1 MGQSTE
7 VDEVESAVNETDG
20 VDAGERGEAERG
32 RKRNTIYVNA
42 EPHLVSDKDIS
53 FEEVVALARGL
64 PTGPNILYGVTYQRG
79 HGNKPMGTLVA
90 GQTTKVKNEMIFS
103 VTATDRS

>member
-1 MGQSTE
+1 MGQITE
-7 VDEVESAVNETDG
+7 VHEVESAGDEP
-20 VDAGERGEAERG
+20 GERGAAEGG
-32 RKRNTIYVNA
+32 RKQVTIYVNA
-42 EPHLVSDKDIS
+42 EPHIVADKDIS
-53 FEEVVALARGL
+53 FEEVVGLARGL

-90 GQTTKVKNEMIFS
+90 GQTTKVKSEMIFS

>member
-1 MGQSTE
+1 MGQITE
-7 VDEVESAVNETDG
+7 VHEVASAGGEPEAVE
-20 VDAGERGEAERG
+20 AGERGAAERAP
-32 RKRNTIYVNA
+32 KQITIYVNA
-42 EPHLVSDKDIS
+42 EPHIVPDKDIS

-90 GQTTKVKNEMIFS
+90 GQTTKVKDEMIFS

>member
-1 MGQSTE
+1 MDQSTE
-7 VDEVESAVNETDG
+7 VNEADLAGDELEALE
-20 VDAGERGEAERG
+20 AGERGTTERAP
-32 RKRNTIYVNA
+32 KQITIYVNA
-42 EPHLVSDKDIS
+42 EPHIVSDKDIS

-90 GQTTKVKNEMIFS
+90 GQSTKIKNGMIFS

>member
-7 VDEVESAVNETDG
+7 VNEAMPAGDEREG
-20 VDAGERGEAERG
+20 VDAGEPGAAA
-32 RKRNTIYVNA
+32 KAPKQITIYVNA
-42 EPHLVSDKDIS
+42 EPQIVLDKDIS

-64 PTGPNILYGVTYQRG
+64 PTGPNILYGITYQRG

-90 GQTTKVKNEMIFS
+90 GQTTKVKDEMIFS